1 MKPDCPFLKKEAVG
15 GKERLAK
22 ASAKGASKG
31 RPQEGAG
38 GPATPGDGSVGSGAC
53 AGAPSKDA
61 GQKVDKKVIENAAA
75 EELMTEVASLMKS
88 LRAMKAI
95 QLRYLEASS
104 EDDERSLDERKV
116 ALVDGG
122 ATHALRRGTREE
134 LAKSSPIT
142 VELAKGS
149 TTLFKMPGC
158 STLFAEED
166 VEPIIPVRLLID
178 HGYQIRWDKAGC
190 VITHPLHGS
199 VKSWRRS
206 GCPVMERDAGLR
218 LLRELEEKEQFS
230 EMDDEAVTWWR
241 NQYPQVPVRVW
252 DFMRGQGRH
261 WKSCSGALPWNRHKR
276 RQIESAKGVI
286 LHVFSG
292 GGPGKQH
299 WKDLERDGWVVLTLD
314 ILANANEDIHSPALW
329 AYLWHLAKSGKLKVG
344 PRAGVLQDF
353 DTVNL
358 DQDLFVD
365 EAPGGSSWRV

>member
-1 MKPDCPFLKKEAVG
+1 MKPDCPFLKKEAER

-22 ASAKGASKG
+22 ANVKGASKG

-38 GPATPGDGSVGSGAC
+38 GPATPGDGSAGGGAP
-53 AGAPSKDA
+53 AGALPKDA

-75 EELMTEVASLMKS
+75 EELMTEVTSLMKS

-104 EDDERSLDERKV
+104 EDEERGLDDRKV

-149 TTLFKMPGC
+149 TTLFKMSGY

-178 HGYQIRWDKAGC
+178 HGYQIKWDMAGC
-190 VITHPLHGS
+190 VITHPLRGS
-199 VKSWRRS
+199 VKSWRRA
-206 GCPVMERDAGLR
+206 GCPVMCRDAGLQ

-230 EMDDEAVTWWR
+230 EMDDEAVKWWR
-241 NQYPQVPVRVW
+241 DQYPQVPVRVW
-252 DFMRGQGRH
+252 D
-261 WKSCSGALPWNRHKR
+261 
-276 RQIESAKGVI
+276 
-286 LHVFSG
+286 
-292 GGPGKQH
+292 
-299 WKDLERDGWVVLTLD
+299 
-314 ILANANEDIHSPALW
+314 IHTPALW
-329 AYLWHLAKSGKLKVG
+329 AYLWHLAKSGKLKVLFGGPPCRSTSRLRHRQPG
-344 PRAGVLQDF
+344 PRPPLR
-353 DTVNL
+353 
-358 DQDLFVD
+358 
-365 EAPGGSSWRV
+365 GSD